1 MVAPTY
7 SVKIGGTRNEEPK
20 KFARDIWRFLLV
32 KGITITAEY
41 LPSVQNIQADWDS
54 YCSKHSGESGNCV
67 FKYYSKYPKY

>member
-1 MVAPTY
+1 MVAPTC

-20 KFARDIWRFLLV
+20 NFLRDIWRFLLV

-41 LPSVQNIQADWDS
+41 LQSAQNIQADWHS
-54 YCSKHSGESGNCV
+54 CHSKHSGESGNCV